1 MSRVSLLKLT
11 DSEELSSFYT
21 GCSINLLFFP
31 SSPSP

>member
-1 MSRVSLLKLT
+1 MSRVLLLKLT
-11 DSEELSSFYT
+11 DSEELSYIYP